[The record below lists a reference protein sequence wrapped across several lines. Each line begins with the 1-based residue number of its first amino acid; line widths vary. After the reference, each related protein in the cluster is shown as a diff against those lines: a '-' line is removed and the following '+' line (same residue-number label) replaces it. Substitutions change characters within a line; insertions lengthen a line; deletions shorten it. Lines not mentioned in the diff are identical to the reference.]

1 MGFLSNLVSGVM
13 DNVIENKKQQNMKAL
28 KNDPKLKKLEA
39 DLAQKMEEFEDHIKS
54 NLDQDS
60 KDKLKKDFGI

>member
-39 DLAQKMEEFEDHIKS
+39 ELAKKMKEFEDHIA
-54 NLDQDS
+54 
-60 KDKLKKDFGI
+60 GIIK

>member
-39 DLAQKMEEFEDHIKS
+39 DLAEKMKEFENQVTN
-54 NLDQDS
+54 NLSADTR
-60 KDKLKKDFGI
+60 KKLGL

>member
-39 DLAQKMEEFEDHIKS
+39 DLEQKMKEFEDHIDS
-54 NLDQDS
+54 NLGS
-60 KDKLKKDFGI
+60 EELERLKKLGLK

>member
-28 KNDPKLKKLEA
+28 KNDPKLKELEA
-39 DLAQKMEEFEDHIKS
+39 DLAQKMEEFEDHIKGNFS
-54 NLDQDS
+54 EKDRGKFS
-60 KDKLKKDFGI
+60 KFYSK

>member
-39 DLAQKMEEFEDHIKS
+39 DLAEKMKEFENQVTN
-54 NLDQDS
+54 NLSADAR
-60 KDKLKKDFGI
+60 KKFGL

>member
-39 DLAQKMEEFEDHIKS
+39 DLAEKMKEFEDHIDS
-54 NLDQDS
+54 NLSADA
-60 KDKLKKDFGI
+60 KKKFGL

>member
-1 MGFLSNLVSGVM
+1 MGFLSNLVSGITG
-13 DNVIENKKQQNMKAL
+13 NVIENKKQQNMKAL

-39 DLAQKMEEFEDHIKS
+39 KLAHKMEEFENHIKS

-60 KDKLKKDFGI
+60 KDQLKKRFGL

>member
-13 DNVIENKKQQNMKAL
+13 DNVIENKKKQNMKAL
-28 KNDPKLKKLEA
+28 KNDPKLQKLEA
-39 DLAQKMEEFEDHIKS
+39 ELAKKMEEFEDHIKS

-60 KDKLKKDFGI
+60 KDKFSKYFKN